1 MNIKYYPIDGIVT
14 NEYNISKNVD
24 NSFNMEEKLNLENK
38 IKRYENLIKECEK
51 KIKIKKDKKF
61 IRKFLIIIF
70 TLTSLLILGKAILLF
85 FNYGLT
91 TNILSKSIIILIFTI
106 FSTLNIIEIKKD
118 QSIFHLT
125 QELAIL
131 KNNLNIAKEKL
142 NNLSLEENHH
152 KDNKPIFLLSGRIL
166 EEDIRK
172 EINETNKNTYEEVKR
187 IKTRKR

>member
-118 QSIFHLT
+118 QS
-125 QELAIL
+125 
-131 KNNLNIAKEKL
+131 
-142 NNLSLEENHH
+142 SRLENAVDG
-152 KDNKPIFLLSGRIL
+152 K
-166 EEDIRK
+166 IRLFW
-172 EINETNKNTYEEVKR
+172 VSD
-187 IKTRKR
+187 